1 MRCAGW
7 PGASAR
13 GAPAPAAPDRRRV
26 GRRPGFG
33 GARLVRG
40 VGTRRVRSRR
50 PLSISRLPTASAQTT
65 GSRRNISRSGRV
77 GPANNSARHPR
88 RGPARA
94 CVRPRRPAPSPRGP
108 RSRAGSYLWPVREP
122 RRTGGRCPATA
133 APGRA
138 PVPGGRAPLRGAASY
153 EAERGCGAR
162 GGGTGRV
169 GPPPGW
175 RRLRLLRQ
183 IGDQLVPG
191 VEQFLLV
198 DDVVAVEDG
207 TALVPGQEHG
217 DPFGDVRA
225 DQVPRGGAAAIV
237 EEAGRHPGRLAGG
250 APRRAP
256 AADGDAVAVEDER
269 AVGVAAC
276 PPARQRLGNGG
287 RDGEDASHQRLRAPW
302 REPDDAAGFYR
313 SPPKLRPRISCL
325 RQPE

>member
-1 MRCAGW
+1 M
-7 PGASAR
+7 
-13 GAPAPAAPDRRRV
+13 PAPEQIVFPAVLVLGIERVDPRTDDLVPFDGPNVVPEEVGPDTPDQRDALELVV
-26 GRRPGFG
+26 GCAVCGGVDGFG

-153 EAERGCGAR
+153 EAER
-162 GGGTGRV
+162 
-169 GPPPGW
+169 
-175 RRLRLLRQ
+175 
-183 IGDQLVPG
+183 
-191 VEQFLLV
+191 
-198 DDVVAVEDG
+198 
-207 TALVPGQEHG
+207 
-217 DPFGDVRA
+217 
-225 DQVPRGGAAAIV
+225 
-237 EEAGRHPGRLAGG
+237 
-250 APRRAP
+250 
-256 AADGDAVAVEDER
+256 
-269 AVGVAAC
+269 
-276 PPARQRLGNGG
+276 
-287 RDGEDASHQRLRAPW
+287 
-302 REPDDAAGFYR
+302 
-313 SPPKLRPRISCL
+313 
-325 RQPE
+325 